1 MAINQNSFYT
11 KAYNTIQSCQTA
23 MQLPAADKILQRYD
37 QLQKFFEETDT
48 QYDHEWHMY
57 KLLAVFNQKTQ
68 ELS

>member
-1 MAINQNSFYT
+1 MAINQKDFYI
-11 KAYNTIQSCQTA
+11 KAYSTIQSCKTTV
-23 MQLPAADKILQRYD
+23 QLPTADKVLQRYN
-37 QLQKFFEETDT
+37 QLQEFFEEDDM

>member
-1 MAINQNSFYT
+1 
-11 KAYNTIQSCQTA
+11 